1 MANSLDPDQ
10 ARHFIRPDLG
20 PNCLQRLSADDTRS
34 QKVKTEISLSD
45 SIFLQLSPALRNRF
59 TEIWCPPSN
68 QRQDLIDIIEHN
80 LNFGIHLSNQED
92 GTSGVGRAIMEFVD
106 WFTNNELGKR

>member
-1 MANSLDPDQ
+1 MFLKVHKTFLTDNT
-10 ARHFIRPDLG
+10 FI
-20 PNCLQRLSADDTRS
+20 C
-34 QKVKTEISLSD
+34 
-45 SIFLQLSPALRNRF
+45 IFLKAKLDSFIIQLSPALRNRF

-80 LNFGIHLSNQED
+80 LNSGIHLSNQED

>member
-1 MANSLDPDQ
+1 MIVS
-10 ARHFIRPDLG
+10 IPDLCTLTYFDRG
-20 PNCLQRLSADDTRS
+20 PNCLQRLSADDTSS
-34 QKVKTEISLSD
+34 QRVNAEITD
-45 SIFLQLSPALRNRF
+45 VSIFIQLSPALRNRF

-80 LNFGIHLSNQED
+80 LNSGIHLSNQED